1 MITLA
6 CGFKE
11 VFELTGLAAMQTL
24 LKCLLSNSS
33 LHESLT
39 FSIFSCRPK
48 EDLLDTMLCSLS
60 KEIVTVDIWNFAFC
74 QEAQIMWVSA
84 KVAKSGRN
92 DPCALL

>member
-24 LKCLLSNSS
+24 LKCLLSSPS

-48 EDLLDTMLCSLS
+48 VDLLDTMLCSLP
-60 KEIVTVDIWNFAFC
+60 KEIVTVNI
-74 QEAQIMWVSA
+74 
-84 KVAKSGRN
+84 
-92 DPCALL
+92 